1 MNDCSNAEIRDLLP
15 DYVHDQLSVT
25 DLARVQQHVVSCADC
40 AEELELL
47 QMVFA
52 LRPVVKAPNFAD
64 ILARLPKPG
73 QQTSFTIA
81 ASDARSDNAGRD
93 IAVRDIAVR
102 DIASARSVARKS
114 PLLRNWR
121 AAAAIAV
128 VTLGGLSVA
137 ISRDRVF
144 GRAGAGS
151 LSDTTEL
158 GVALINEAPAPLF
171 GIKDSA
177 KLVNDS
183 KVSLS
188 VGDLSDYSDDE
199 LKAIMAGLD
208 QWDGS
213 ASTDPLPG
221 VPILPPGS

>member
-1 MNDCSNAEIRDLLP
+1 MTDCSNAEIRDLLP
-15 DYVHDQLSVT
+15 DYVHEQLSVT
-25 DLARVQQHVVSCADC
+25 DLARVEQHLVSCAEC

-47 QMVFA
+47 QTVFA
-52 LRPVVKAPNFAD
+52 LRPSVNAPNFAD
-64 ILARLPKPG
+64 ILASLPKPG
-73 QQTSFTIA
+73 HQTSFTIA
-81 ASDARSDNAGRD
+81 AADAPPGAYAADA
-93 IAVRDIAVR
+93 AVRDIG
-102 DIASARSVARKS
+102 SARSVARNTTGF
-114 PLLRNWR
+114 RNWR
-121 AAAAIAV
+121 AAAAVAL

-137 ISRDRVF
+137 ISRDGVF

-158 GVALINEAPAPLF
+158 GVALLQEASAPAF
-171 GIKDSA
+171 GVKDSSA
-177 KLVNDS
+177 LVGNT

-199 LKAIMAGLD
+199 LQAMMAGLD

>member
-1 MNDCSNAEIRDLLP
+1 MTDCSNAEIRDLLP

-40 AEELELL
+40 ADELELL
-47 QMVFA
+47 QTVFA
-52 LRPVVKAPNFAD
+52 LRPSVKAPNFAD
-64 ILARLPKPG
+64 IVSRLPKPG

-81 ASDARSDNAGRD
+81 ASGVPSDNT
-93 IAVRDIAVR
+93 VR
-102 DIASARSVARKS
+102 DIASARSLARKS

-137 ISRDRVF
+137 IARDGVF

-158 GVALINEAPAPLF
+158 GVALINEAPAPLL
-171 GIKDSA
+171 GVKDSA
-177 KLVNDS
+177 RLVNDS